1 LWSSAGIDAG
11 ALAAGFVSPAVGCVL
26 HCILHLRND
35 VVQITNLNQQTKL
48 KKYVKLKVITMVK
61 MSKTLTIAG
70 ILAAIAIL
78 AVLAAINIYPNGQSN
93 SVAGSAENDE
103 VNGSVSI
110 INLNVDNFNATIAEG
125 VTLVDFWAQWC
136 GPCRVQG
143 PILEE
148 VAKSIKGLA
157 QIGKVNVDE
166 FTNLANRFDVQYLP
180 TLILFKDGIET
191 MRFTG
196 VQNNNTLIDAIKK
209 LKQPG

>member
-1 LWSSAGIDAG
+1 
-11 ALAAGFVSPAVGCVL
+11 
-26 HCILHLRND
+26 
-35 VVQITNLNQQTKL
+35 
-48 KKYVKLKVITMVK
+48 MVK

-78 AVLAAINIYPNGQSN
+78 VVLAVTNIYPNGQSN
-93 SVAGSAENDE
+93 SAAGPTENNE
-103 VNGSVSI
+103 VNGSELI
-110 INLNVDNFNATIAEG
+110 INLNIENFKTTITKG
-125 VTLVDFWAQWC
+125 VTLVDFWAPWC

-148 VAKSIKGLA
+148 VAKSIKDQA
-157 QIGKVNVDE
+157 QIAKVNVDE
-166 FTNLANRFDVQYLP
+166 FTTLANRFNVQYIP

-196 VQNNNTLIDAIKK
+196 VQNKNTLIEAIKK